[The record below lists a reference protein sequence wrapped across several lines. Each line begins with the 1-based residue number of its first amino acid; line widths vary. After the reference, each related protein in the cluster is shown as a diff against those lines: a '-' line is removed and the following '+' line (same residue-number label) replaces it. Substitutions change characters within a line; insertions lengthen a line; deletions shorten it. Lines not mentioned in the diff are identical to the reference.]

1 MEKVPSEQTEANIWV
16 SAMEGTQ
23 AREAAASALR
33 WTKIPTLICGAT
45 LILVIVQM
53 IRWSD

>member
-16 SAMEGTQ
+16 SAMEATQ

-33 WTKIPTLICGAT
+33 WTKISTRICGAP

-53 IRWSD
+53 IR